1 MSNSRSNARTCKAK
15 VRNNAKSNSQSARS
29 NSTNARANS
38 RSK

>member
-1 MSNSRSNARTCKAK
+1 MSNSRSNARTCKAIA
-15 VRNNAKSNSQSARS
+15 RNNAKSNSQSARS

>member
-1 MSNSRSNARTCKAK
+1 MSNSRSNARTCKA
-15 VRNNAKSNSQSARS
+15 RNNAKSNSQSARS